1 MAAEPQDFE
10 PEKLTAGVTWKWKK
24 THSDYPA
31 SEWTLTYYLRKD
43 GATATSFTG
52 TADEDSFLVTV
63 AASTTSSYAAGVYDF
78 IGVVSKTAEKFIVFD
93 GVLKVHE
100 DRSLQR
106 RRDHS
111 RGEGHGEMGLEEVD
125 IGTGGSVIEGVVDQI
140 TEYGAFVR
148 FGPLDGLLHVSQ
160 VQDDHIN
167 TDVGNQR
174 LVGKESKRELRV
186 GDKVRARVVTISLN
200 EISPRESKIG
210 LTMRQPGLGKHEWII
225 EDQNKAAAGGE

>member
-1 MAAEPQDFE
+1 MKDNISRARAA
-10 PEKLTAGVTWKWKK
+10 
-24 THSDYPA
+24 PA
-31 SEWTLTYYLRKD
+31 RDVDVLWRTTRTRHRRKRVRVRRAMVLARTTYLRAK
-43 GATATSFTG
+43 
-52 TADEDSFLVTV
+52 
-63 AASTTSSYAAGVYDF
+63 TTSRAARRATETRWAKAAACAADR
-78 IGVVSKTAEKFIVFD
+78 
-93 GVLKVHE
+93 KV
-100 DRSLQR
+100 R
-106 RRDHS
+106 RKKIQ
-111 RGEGHGEMGLEEVD
+111 E
-125 IGTGGSVIEGVVDQI
+125 VIEGVVDQI

-210 LTMRQPGLGKHEWII
+210 LTMRQPGLGKHEWIV